1 MLKCMIENIN
11 AFKSIFKK
19 LDEIL
24 LEVNIAY
31 DSDGVRFHSIDK
43 SKSIFVVCEM
53 GKDFFKEFAVDE
65 SGDFSIDITG
75 FNDVL
80 NRVKK
85 PFYLVHKDTTV
96 EIIVEDKS
104 TKTYQIKEVNIFTE
118 DRGIPKLSYD
128 VMFPI
133 EYDYMKDL
141 CKDIELYSKDVI
153 FKVSGNQLNSSA
165 IGMIGNFNDTY
176 TLPYSFEDI
185 EAESKYSLAYM
196 KQILSAD
203 KISKTIQIKM
213 DNNYPIQIEYEAD
226 GLNLTYI
233 LAPVIDRSEE

>member
-1 MLKCMIENIN
+1 
-11 AFKSIFKK
+11 
-19 LDEIL
+19 
-24 LEVNIAY
+24 
-31 DSDGVRFHSIDK
+31 
-43 SKSIFVVCEM
+43 
-53 GKDFFKEFAVDE
+53 
-65 SGDFSIDITG
+65 
-75 FNDVL
+75 
-80 NRVKK
+80 
-85 PFYLVHKDTTV
+85 
-96 EIIVEDKS
+96 
-104 TKTYQIKEVNIFTE
+104 
-118 DRGIPKLSYD
+118 
-128 VMFPI
+128 MFPI